1 MAPVRRR
8 SWLFD
13 ANLDA
18 VEENNN
24 FEPNAAGCVRV
35 RVCVCVM
42 YVFTE
47 DELVSLS

>member
-1 MAPVRRR
+1 MAPVHRR

-24 FEPNAAGCVRV
+24 FEPNAAGCVRACV
-35 RVCVCVM
+35 RVM